1 MFTAKITDNFS
12 FLILTTSG
20 SCMIPT
26 SNCFYVIILTNFYQ
40 LPWLKEKEIKR
51 KRSMVRQSRPRHY
64 IMVYLFRQYHC
75 SFRFIGI
82 ETARK
87 TNLPK
92 QNFKQFPNTCFEF

>member
-1 MFTAKITDNFS
+1 MFNAKITDNFS

-26 SNCFYVIILTNFYQ
+26 SNFFYVIILTNFYQ

-51 KRSMVRQSRPRHY
+51 KEIHATSKPTTSLYH
-64 IMVYLFRQYHC
+64 VYLFRQYHC

>member
-1 MFTAKITDNFS
+1 MFIAKITDNFS

-51 KRSMVRQSRPRHY
+51 EGDPRYVKADHA
-64 IMVYLFRQYHC
+64 II
-75 SFRFIGI
+75 SWS
-82 ETARK
+82 
-87 TNLPK
+87 N
-92 QNFKQFPNTCFEF
+92 CFGNIIVALDL

>member
-1 MFTAKITDNFS
+1 MFIAKITDNFS

-51 KRSMVRQSRPRHY
+51 KEIHGTSKPTT
-64 IMVYLFRQYHC
+64 LFYHGLFV
-75 SFRFIGI
+75 SAIS
-82 ETARK
+82 
-87 TNLPK
+87 L
-92 QNFKQFPNTCFEF
+92 

>member
-51 KRSMVRQSRPRHY
+51 KEIHGT
-64 IMVYLFRQYHC
+64 IMVYLCRQYHC
-75 SFRFIGI
+75 SFRFTGI

-92 QNFKQFPNTCFEF
+92 QNFKQFPNTCFKF